1 MKKEIEAKI
10 ILQDRHIKEFE
21 EIKNHLE
28 ATSIMDCTDED
39 VIRYLVNVGIRNY
52 KFI

>member
-10 ILQDRHIKEFE
+10 ILRDGHIKDFE
-21 EIKNHLE
+21 EIKKHLE

-39 VIRYLVNVGIRNY
+39 VIRHLVYIGIRNY
-52 KFI
+52 IFF